1 MQSIHSVRHA
11 PLLPAI
17 LWKTLPP
24 YLSDAVQSCGATSV
38 EELRLYRNRRA
49 WVRTT
54 DRSYPLDIILGED
67 QLRAILLSLC
77 HGSLYAYVD
86 TIREGYLSPGEGVRV
101 GVAGSA
107 AVEDGKIV
115 GVGELDGLVIRI
127 PHTVRVNADA
137 LLRRLFESGQVGSLL
152 LFSPPGVG
160 KTTLLRAVAEGAA
173 SAPYC
178 KQTVIVDT
186 RRELRQGLD
195 GTALTLQTLSGYP
208 REIGI
213 EIAVRSL
220 GAELI
225 VCDEIGGDADAKAIL
240 SAANCGVPLVASAH
254 AGSIGEL
261 LCRPSMLLLH
271 RARVFST
278 YASLSR
284 KGHTLSYSVLSWQ
297 EAEVA
302 RGGIGDVD

>member
-17 LWKTLPP
+17 LWKTLPT

-49 WVRTT
+49 WVCTP

-67 QLRAILLSLC
+67 QLRSILLSLC
-77 HGSLYAYVD
+77 HGSLYAHVD

-107 AVEDGKIV
+107 AVENGRIV
-115 GVGELDGLVIRI
+115 GVGEIDGLVIRI
-127 PHTVRVNADA
+127 PHIVRVNADA
-137 LLRRLFESGQVGSLL
+137 LLHRIFEGGQVGSLL
-152 LFSPPGVG
+152 VFSPPGIG
-160 KTTLLRAVAEGAA
+160 KTTLLRAIAEGAA

-178 KQTVIVDT
+178 KQTVVVDT
-186 RRELRQGLD
+186 RRELREGLD
-195 GTALTLQTLSGYP
+195 GATLTLQTLSGYP

-220 GAELI
+220 GAQLV

-240 SAANCGVPLVASAH
+240 SASNCGVPLAASAH
-254 AGSIGEL
+254 ASSIGEL
-261 LCRPSMLLLH
+261 LCRPSLLALH
-271 RARVFST
+271 RAHVFSNYT
-278 YASLSR
+278 ALSR
-284 KGHTLSYSVLSWQ
+284 RGHTLCYSTLSWE
-297 EAEVA
+297 EAEA
-302 RGGIGDVD
+302 ERGGGVSVD